1 MHTHPTL
8 MTTPTD
14 AAIDTATDTATET
27 PAGTSRRRLLR
38 LAAAGAAGA
47 AAAAI
52 TSQATAA
59 ADAGVIFAAA
69 PTSTTSRV
77 GSAYIGNQ
85 PGAGFLF
92 QSNPGAGLG
101 ILNQFSPYPAALV
114 GLSNTA
120 STSNGV
126 LGHTNTN
133 GGTGVIG
140 HSEHSGGMYGVQ
152 GVSNGYAGVSGESKG
167 FGPGV
172 VGTGWNS
179 YGVQGVAP
187 KAAGLRGSG
196 RYGVDLD
203 GAYATLRLGTSGG
216 GPTTRTVEG
225 RQGDIYLDE
234 TLDLWLCV
242 ATGTPGTWRR
252 LGGLNTAGAFTA
264 ITPTRVYDSRVG
276 APNPG
281 LLTRGG
287 NRTISVADGRD
298 LDTGTVTVPNVV
310 PAGATAITCNVT
322 VVGTVD
328 AGFVT
333 ANPGGVTT
341 VSAASV
347 NWFGP
352 GQIINNG
359 IVARLGGDRQLTL
372 VAGGGDT
379 HVVVDVTGYWR

>member
-1 MHTHPTL
+1 MQTI
-8 MTTPTD
+8 TTPTT
-14 AAIDTATDTATET
+14 DTTTSSADATDVMADSG
-27 PAGTSRRRLLR
+27 AGTSRRRLLR

-52 TSQATAA
+52 TTHATAS
-59 ADAGVIFAAA
+59 ADAGVNFVAA

-126 LGHTNTN
+126 LGHTNTAA
-133 GGTGVIG
+133 GVGVIG
-140 HSEHSGGMYGVQ
+140 HSEHAGSLYGVQ
-152 GVSNGYAGVSGESKG
+152 GVTNGYAGVSGESKG
-167 FGPGV
+167 TGPGV

-196 RYGVDLD
+196 RYGADLD
-203 GAYATLRLGTSGG
+203 GAYATLRRGTSGG
-216 GPTTRTVEG
+216 VPSTRTVEG
-225 RQGDIYLDE
+225 RQGDSYLEE

-242 ATGTPGTWRR
+242 ATGTPGAWRR

-264 ITPTRVYDSRVG
+264 ITPTRVYDSRV
-276 APNPG
+276 ATPNPG

-287 NRTISVADGRD
+287 NRTISVADGRS
-298 LDTGTVTVPNVV
+298 LDTGAVTTPNVV

-322 VVGTVD
+322 VVNTVD

-359 IVARLGGDRQLTL
+359 IVAQLGGDRQLTL

-379 HVVVDVTGYWR
+379 HVVDDVTGYWR